1 MAEDEDGNTTD
12 YYDLYFTDEKIRYF
26 SNSPT
31 IEFDMVVSTSELS
44 SLDFFFKTLSASRI
58 NQSDILVKSA
68 KGEVLGDYAY
78 LTITGLLQ

>member
-1 MAEDEDGNTTD
+1 
-12 YYDLYFTDEKIRYF
+12 
-26 SNSPT
+26 
-31 IEFDMVVSTSELS
+31 MVVPTSELS

>member
-1 MAEDEDGNTTD
+1 
-12 YYDLYFTDEKIRYF
+12 LISSDEKILQ
-26 SNSPT
+26 SENPT

-44 SLDFFFKTLSASRI
+44 SLDFFFKTLNASRI